1 MIENKMAQLF
11 PQKIKKRERIIP
23 HYSFTSN
30 LLYCLHLFLLLLTKL
45 VVAHRMT
52 QALIG

>member
-23 HYSFTSN
+23 HYLVNTK
-30 LLYCLHLFLLLLTKL
+30 LLLTKL
-45 VVAHRMT
+45 VVAHHMT